1 MKLHPRMVIMA
12 EAALELAK
20 SFTTIV
26 KKYDLTYGEMFG
38 ILSDM
43 MSTRAKYMR
52 HDERHP
58 NDPDKGGDEA

>member
-1 MKLHPRMVIMA
+1 MAIMV
-12 EAALELAK
+12 EAALEFSK

-43 MSTRAKYMR
+43 MSTWAKYMR
-52 HDERHP
+52 RDERHP
-58 NDPDKGGDEA
+58 NDPDKCGDEA

>member
-1 MKLHPRMVIMA
+1 MAIMA
-12 EAALELAK
+12 EAALEFSK

-43 MSTRAKYMR
+43 MSTWSKYMR
-52 HDERHP
+52 RGERHP